1 MATWDEA
8 YSSYRDTLQNGQM
21 SEQTIR
27 NLYSGLSQ
35 TFVDNIIKIKAELDE
50 QQAAGT
56 KEYWSTGRMASVDNA
71 TWDNAFRLAEAGLSS
86 VQQLGRR
93 NVSSSTQSESGEM
106 QTTSSVE
113 YYNKETGEA
122 IQNWDHLSQNAP
134 LRTRFNY
141 HFQDDGT
148 VIPYTSTISSD
159 WVQFREEV
167 AKPVG
172 GILLAAYGIPAL
184 SPYVSAV
191 TGLAQG
197 TAGLAAATA
206 ATASVGTSVIS
217 GKSFEETLKAATVA
231 GLTAGAT
238 AGYADTIGQTLGFD
252 AGSVASK
259 AAGQAIIAGAKAGI
273 TDENILTNMATA
285 AVTSILSNKDGVIKA
300 TDEDLAAGLD
310 PRYGSNQTYDAF
322 MMEAMT
328 PEARAAIEAQINP
341 SLMGPQTAENLSTGF
356 ESYMNESAFDATAN
370 QGSLAKEV
378 EDTSFNLTDKDI
390 KTGIKIAGTLLAGKE
405 VVDKTIGKTTTT
417 TGLGSRID
425 EDIYRDAPIAGFKMV
440 EYQDGATGS
449 SKYVPFIGD
458 QALLPPPVGYTRSS
472 YAKGG
477 FVTRR

>member
-1 MATWDEA
+1 MTWDEA
-8 YSSYRDTLQNGQM
+8 YSSYRDTLKNGQM
-21 SEQTIR
+21 SEKTIR
-27 NLYSGLSQ
+27 DLYSNLSQ
-35 TFVDNIIKIKAELDE
+35 TFVDNIIKIKSELDM

-56 KEYWSTGRMASVDNA
+56 KDYWSSGRMASVDNA
-71 TWDNAFRLAEAGLSS
+71 TWDNAFRLAEGGLSS

-93 NVSSSTQSESGEM
+93 MVTSTVEGENGPA
-106 QTTSSVE
+106 QTVTTPE

-159 WVQFREEV
+159 WVQFRDNV
-167 AKPVG
+167 AKPIA
-172 GILLAAYGIPAL
+172 GIVLSAYGIPAL
-184 SPYVSAV
+184 SPYVSAA

-206 ATASVGTSVIS
+206 ATVSVGTSVIS
-217 GKSFEETLKAATVA
+217 GNSFKETLKAATTA

-285 AVTSILSNKDGVIKA
+285 AVTSVLSNKDGIVKA

-310 PRYGSNQTYDAF
+310 PQYGSNQTYDAF
-322 MMEAMT
+322 MNDAMGID
-328 PEARAAIEAQINP
+328 R
-341 SLMGPQTAENLSTGF
+341 G
-356 ESYMNESAFDATAN
+356 FDATEN
-370 QGSLAKEV
+370 EGSLAKEV
-378 EDTSFNLTDKDI
+378 KEPGIDLTSTDI
-390 KTGIKIAGTLLAGKE
+390 KTGIKIAGVLMAGDE
-405 VVDKTIGKTTTT
+405 VIDNTIGKSTV
-417 TGLGSRID
+417 GLGSRID
-425 EDIYRDAPIAGFKMV
+425 EDIYRDAPLAGFKMV
-440 EYQDGATGS
+440 KYDDSTTGS
-449 SKYVPFIGD
+449 SKYIPFVGD
-458 QALLPPPVGYTRSS
+458 EALLPPPSGYTRSS

-477 FVTRR
+477 FVAKRK